1 MRKEEEMKSGPAYL
15 DLDEAARWIATQLE
29 KEGVAIED
37 HLVLRILNQETAF
50 LAMVGLARAGDEN
63 SAQAGHILR
72 EAYWVLTPSAE
83 SKGDEEMESEAEGGR
98 ST

>member
-1 MRKEEEMKSGPAYL
+1 MRSRAAFL
-15 DLDEAARWIATQLE
+15 DVSEAASWIATQLE
-29 KEGVAIED
+29 EEGLAIPY

-63 SAQAGHILR
+63 NAQAGHILR
-72 EAYWVLTPSAE
+72 QGHWVLNPTAE
-83 SKGDEEMESEAEGGR
+83 RKGDEEQNSGVEGVR